1 MKIVFFVRFNHLY
14 EENYSMNST
23 IPKISALVIACGL
36 CGGLCGYYAASFSP
50 VQGQVAIVDVQA
62 LLKQAIDKNQA
73 QTEADAKALTAKIK
87 AATAPLVEQGIVI
100 LDSQSVL
107 SAPEEAYVKVE

>member
-1 MKIVFFVRFNHLY
+1 
-14 EENYSMNST
+14 MNST
-23 IPKISALVIACGL
+23 IPKISALVIACGMS
-36 CGGLCGYYAASFSP
+36 GGLGGYYAASFSS

-73 QTEADAKALTAKIK
+73 QTEADAKVLTAKIK

>member
-1 MKIVFFVRFNHLY
+1 
-14 EENYSMNST
+14 MNST
-23 IPKISALVIACGL
+23 IPKVIALLIACGMCSAL
-36 CGGLCGYYAASFSP
+36 GGYYAASFSP

-73 QTEADAKALTAKIK
+73 QTEDDAKVLTAKIK
-87 AATAPLVEQGIVI
+87 AATVPLVEQGVVI

>member
-1 MKIVFFVRFNHLY
+1 
-14 EENYSMNST
+14 MNST
-23 IPKISALVIACGL
+23 IPKISALVIAFGL
-36 CGGLCGYYAASFSP
+36 CGSLCGYYAASFSP

>member
-1 MKIVFFVRFNHLY
+1 
-14 EENYSMNST
+14 MNLT
-23 IPKISALVIACGL
+23 MQKVIALIITCGL
-36 CGGLCGYYAASFSP
+36 WGGLGGYYAASFSP

-62 LLKQAIDKNQA
+62 LLKQAIDKKQS
-73 QTEADAKALTAKIK
+73 QTETDAKALTAKIK

-107 SAPEEAYVKVE
+107 SAPVEAYVKVQ